1 MSCCEPEKNWRRLKS
16 KTDRLV
22 PQSLQRVDKQ
32 ICPFKTNCCSVV
44 AFSEA
49 CYRFSDVSSDSND
62 KNNSSLLLTPKNN
75 ALLIVTSL
83 IYFWR
88 EPQKRSLGTRG
99 TLGAATKLGFPSLG
113 ITQPLR
119 PRRASSAASAQ
130 TPSPGRAH
138 TVPQPNAQRRP
149 YFVIAV

>member
-16 KTDRLV
+16 KADKLV
-22 PQSLQRVDKQ
+22 PQSLPRVDKQ
-32 ICPFKTNCCSVV
+32 ICPSKTNCSSVV
-44 AFSEA
+44 TFSEA

-88 EPQKRSLGTRG
+88 ELQKPSLGPRETSE
-99 TLGAATKLGFPSLG
+99 AATKLGFPSLG
-113 ITQPLR
+113 IAPTR
-119 PRRASSAASAQ
+119 GRRD
-130 TPSPGRAH
+130 PSPGQAH
-138 TVPQPNAQRRP
+138 TGPQPNAQCGRP
-149 YFVIAV
+149 FSITAV